1 MVEPTVYINGLFT
14 PLSNAKISILD
25 RGFCY
30 GDGLFETLRASNGK
44 IFYIEQHI
52 DRFFESMQ
60 QILIELPMTRLE
72 LTKVVQETL
81 ARNKY
86 KNAIIRLL
94 VTRGDTQSNI
104 QIDSKNHPTLVINI
118 RPYTPLP
125 KAAYK
130 KGIRIMLFQER
141 ANLINGLKRRLKSC
155 NYLSNVLIKELSDRK
170 NYMEGVV
177 VDPDFGVTEG
187 TTSNIFIVEQGQL
200 KTPPLS
206 PFVLA
211 GITRQVVLDIA
222 RDQRIP
228 FAEEQITADELIC
241 ADEVFITNSCIEI
254 LPVTQV
260 DSNLI
265 GHKKP
270 GILTRFLHDEFLKS
284 IETKKNPC

>member
-94 VTRGDTQSNI
+94 VTRGDTESNI

-211 GITRQVVLDIA
+211 GITRQVVLEIA
-222 RDQRIP
+222 RDHRIP

-270 GILTRFLHDEFLKS
+270 GILTRFIHDEFLKS

>member
-1 MVEPTVYINGLFT
+1 MGEPTVYINGLFT

-52 DRFFESMQ
+52 DRLFKSMQ
-60 QILIELPMTRLE
+60 QVLIELPMTRLE

-118 RPYTPLP
+118 RPFTPLP
-125 KAAYK
+125 KVAYK

-141 ANLINGLKRRLKSC
+141 ANLINGLRLRLKSC

-206 PFVLA
+206 PYVLA
-211 GITRQVVLDIA
+211 GITRQVVLEIA
-222 RDQRIP
+222 RDHSIP

-254 LPVTQV
+254 VPVTQV

-270 GILTRFLHDEFLKS
+270 GILTRFIHDKFLKCV
-284 IETKKNPC
+284 EAEKNPC

>member
-44 IFYIEQHI
+44 IFYMEQHI

>member
-155 NYLSNVLIKELSDRK
+155 NYLSNVLIKELSDKK

-187 TTSNIFIVEQGQL
+187 TTSNIFIVKQGQL

-211 GITRQVVLDIA
+211 GITRQVVLEIA
-222 RDQRIP
+222 RDHRIP

-270 GILTRFLHDEFLKS
+270 GILTRFIHDEFLKS

>member
-44 IFYIEQHI
+44 IFYVEQHI

-155 NYLSNVLIKELSDRK
+155 NYLSNVLIKELSNSK

-211 GITRQVVLDIA
+211 GITRQVVLEIA

-270 GILTRFLHDEFLKS
+270 GILTRFIHDEFLKS

>member
-1 MVEPTVYINGLFT
+1 
-14 PLSNAKISILD
+14 
-25 RGFCY
+25 
-30 GDGLFETLRASNGK
+30 
-44 IFYIEQHI
+44 
-52 DRFFESMQ
+52 MQ

-141 ANLINGLKRRLKSC
+141 ANLINGLTRRLKSC

-211 GITRQVVLDIA
+211 GITRQVVLEIA

-270 GILTRFLHDEFLKS
+270 GILTRFIHDEFLKS

>member
-211 GITRQVVLDIA
+211 GITRQVVLEIA
-222 RDQRIP
+222 RDHRIP

-270 GILTRFLHDEFLKS
+270 GILTRFIHDEFLKS

>member
-30 GDGLFETLRASNGK
+30 GDGLFETLRASNGQ
-44 IFYIEQHI
+44 IFYIEKHI
-52 DRFFESMQ
+52 DRLFESMQ
-60 QILIELPMTRLE
+60 QVLIELPMTRLE

-155 NYLSNVLIKELSDRK
+155 NYLSNVLIKELSNRK

-270 GILTRFLHDEFLKS
+270 GILTRFIHDEFLKS

>member
-141 ANLINGLKRRLKSC
+141 ANLINGLTRRLKSC

-211 GITRQVVLDIA
+211 GITRQVVLEIA
-222 RDQRIP
+222 RDHRIP

-270 GILTRFLHDEFLKS
+270 GILTRFIHDEFLKS